1 MRVLICDDQAI
12 VRDGLELLLK
22 LERDIDVVGL
32 AQDGAQA
39 VDMAAQTRPDL
50 VLMDLKM
57 PGMNGVEATRRIRAR
72 HPAIRVLV
80 LTTFDDDE
88 WVFDAIR
95 AGASGYLLKDTP
107 RAKVIEAIRGTV
119 TGKTYVDPMVA
130 GKLLDQM
137 ANKHAQPSSLITDKL
152 TGREVDVLRQIAR
165 GLSNA
170 EIAENLRL
178 SEGTIRNHVSAIF
191 SKLDVTDRT
200 QAAILAIRHGLDQS
214 ESPDSALHL

>member
-1 MRVLICDDQAI
+1 METWTSD
-12 VRDGLELLLK
+12 ELNKIGTADEL
-22 LERDIDVVGL
+22 DIASL
-32 AQDGAQA
+32 RQDGTLRNPVTIWVVRVGAGLY
-39 VDMAAQTRPDL
+39 V
-50 VLMDLKM
+50 
-57 PGMNGVEATRRIRAR
+57 RAYKGR
-72 HPAIRVLV
+72 SGPWFRGV
-80 LTTFDDDE
+80 LTRHAGHIRSGGVDKEVSFVEVSDPAMNDQ
-88 WVFDAIR
+88 VDAAYR
-95 AGASGYLLKDTP
+95 SKYGHY
-107 RAKVIEAIRGTV
+107 EAE
-119 TGKTYVDPMVA
+119 YVDPMVA